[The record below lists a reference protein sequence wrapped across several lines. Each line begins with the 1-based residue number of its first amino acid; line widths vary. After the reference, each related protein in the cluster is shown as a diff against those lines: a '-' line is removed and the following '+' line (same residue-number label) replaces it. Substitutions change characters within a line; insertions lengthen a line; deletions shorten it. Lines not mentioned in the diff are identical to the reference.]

1 MTGPERRASLS
12 LAFIYAMRMLGLFLV
27 LPVFALE
34 APRYPGGDDPALV
47 GLAMGIYGLTQG
59 LLQLPFGM
67 ASDRLGR
74 KRVIVFGLLVFA
86 AGSALAASADTLAGL
101 LVGRCLQGAGAVS
114 AVVTALLADLTRD
127 HVRTKAMA
135 LVGASIGLMF
145 ALSLV
150 MAPVLAARFGLGGL
164 FALTA
169 ALALAAIA
177 MVVWVVPPEPT
188 RKPAP
193 ARGSLR
199 AVLAHVPTLRL
210 NFGVFILHAVLL
222 AMWVAVPR
230 MLVDV
235 GLAQADHWWIY
246 LPTIGAS
253 FFVMSAT
260 LFPLERRGY
269 LRAVFLAAVALI
281 AGVQLALAGVAAL
294 QVRDPGVVGL
304 GVMGALLFLFFC
316 GSNILEACQP
326 SIASRAAP
334 PEARGAALGF
344 YNTLQSLGFFAGGAA
359 GGALLKAGGS
369 VTLFLACGAAV
380 LAWLL
385 VAWPMEAQA
394 APAHATR
401 PETT

>member
-127 HVRTKAMA
+127 HVRTKSMA

-150 MAPVLAARFGLGGL
+150 MAPGLAARFGLGGL

-359 GGALLKAGGS
+359 GGALLKASGS
-369 VTLFLACGAAV
+369 VGLFLACGAAV

>member
-1 MTGPERRASLS
+1 
-12 LAFIYAMRMLGLFLV
+12 
-27 LPVFALE
+27 
-34 APRYPGGDDPALV
+34 
-47 GLAMGIYGLTQG
+47 
-59 LLQLPFGM
+59 
-67 ASDRLGR
+67 
-74 KRVIVFGLLVFA
+74 
-86 AGSALAASADTLAGL
+86 
-101 LVGRCLQGAGAVS
+101 
-114 AVVTALLADLTRD
+114 LLADLTRD
-127 HVRTKAMA
+127 EVRTKAMA

-188 RKPAP
+188 RKPTP